1 MNVIGHCSRTHPHHE
16 ITCKSAHS
24 HNYATL
30 EHFPTEYSSRHPP
43 RCPSLSSKT
52 NKKKRNAENAKS
64 KTTAHTRSGGK
75 PTIALCNQR
84 SSVCDSV
91 QTWGG
96 GQPPL
101 SGDVPLTPGHSCRSP
116 RFDSQINKDLPGFL
130 VNTCTI
136 HDPTS
141 LSLSP
146 SAVPW
151 LPSVVYGLQLPV
163 LCMFLV
169 NTRLMISLSLSI
181 GHPSVDCGF
190 QVPVL

>member
-1 MNVIGHCSRTHPHHE
+1 MNVIGHCSQTHPHHE

-24 HNYATL
+24 HNYATR

-43 RCPSLSSKT
+43 PCPNLSAKT

-64 KTTAHTRSGGK
+64 KTTAHTHSGGK

-116 RFDSQINKDLPGFL
+116 RIDRQINKDLPGFL

-141 LSLSP
+141 LSLSFRRP
-146 SAVPW
+146 LAPISSLWFAAARIVHVPRQ
-151 LPSVVYGLQLPV
+151 Y
-163 LCMFLV
+163 
-169 NTRLMISLSLSI
+169 TTHDLSLSVSLS
-181 GHPSVDCGF
+181 PSAIR
-190 QVPVL
+190 Q